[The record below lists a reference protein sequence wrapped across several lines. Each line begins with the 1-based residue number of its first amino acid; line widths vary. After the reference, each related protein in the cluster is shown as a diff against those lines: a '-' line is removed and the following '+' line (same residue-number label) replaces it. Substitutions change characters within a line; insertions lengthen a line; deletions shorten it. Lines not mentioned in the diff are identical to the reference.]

1 MTNEELRQKYRLM
14 QLVAEHGVR
23 SYHALDGAGHLCM
36 VHYLPGASPETA
48 QLVALLDALGPR
60 DQPRILE
67 RMQVDGA
74 PVVITQLIPG
84 FASLATWLETRTPR
98 PDAGPPAP
106 AASRGAGEFT
116 QLFGPSS
123 GEKAAP
129 AQAQPHTPAPPR
141 AAPGGADATPALP
154 LQPSPDPPD
163 EKPSIRWRDKPE
175 SSDRP
180 VVRWKESGGAAP
192 RPSLAAPPTP
202 PIPEPPV
209 KPAPGRQPPK
219 SAGELTQLF
228 GAAGGEGLDH
238 PAPPSPAPESLPV
251 ADPWGSGRRASPS
264 GPPPPGISPG
274 EFTRLFQPE
283 KGLGVPSASALERGS
298 RDFAQAP
305 EVPPPPAA
313 AAPPPPAPSQPPGE
327 FTRLMGVGPVGGQPG
342 ASAAPGEFTR
352 MIAGAPASPLA
363 PVLPTPPAAPVAG
376 SVQRS
381 PRLVVLVLALGF
393 VVIAALALVLYFAL
407 K

>member
-1 MTNEELRQKYRLM
+1 M

-48 QLVALLDALGPR
+48 RLVALLDALSPR
-60 DQPRILE
+60 DQTRILE
-67 RMQVDGA
+67 RIQVDGA

-84 FASLATWLETRTPR
+84 FESLTTWLETRTPR
-98 PDAGPPAP
+98 PDVGRPAP
-106 AASRGAGEFT
+106 TAPRGAGEFT

-129 AQAQPHTPAPPR
+129 AQDQPHTPVPPR
-141 AAPGGADATPALP
+141 TAPRGADATPALP

-180 VVRWKESGGAAP
+180 VVRWKESGGAP
-192 RPSLAAPPTP
+192 KPPLAAPPTP
-202 PIPEPPV
+202 PIPGPPA
-209 KPAPGRQPPK
+209 KTAPGRQPPK
-219 SAGELTQLF
+219 SPGELTQLF
-228 GAAGGEGLDH
+228 GAPGGEGLDR

-251 ADPWGSGRRASPS
+251 ADPWGSGRGASPS
-264 GPPPPGISPG
+264 GPPSPGISPG

-283 KGLGVPSASALERGS
+283 KGLGAPSASALERGS
-298 RDFAQAP
+298 PDFARAP
-305 EVPPPPAA
+305 EAPPPPAH
-313 AAPPPPAPSQPPGE
+313 AAPPPPSPSQPPGE
-327 FTRLMGVGPVGGQPG
+327 FTRLMGVGPVGGQAG
-342 ASAAPGEFTR
+342 ASATPGAFTR

-363 PVLPTPPAAPVAG
+363 PALPTPPAAPVAG
-376 SVQRS
+376 AGRRS

-393 VVIAALALVLYFAL
+393 VGIAALALVLYFAL
-407 K
+407 Q